1 MEIQHRLIK
10 FITLT
15 NWILFFI
22 ASILGFVIS
31 PPAFAKGIFFGG
43 LIVTINFHML
53 SRTLKNALTPPHL
66 SSYNAILA
74 KYYVRFVVSGIIIF
88 ILIAKG
94 YVNPIGLII
103 GLSIVVAS
111 IILATIFELKRL
123 IFKEAV

>member
-1 MEIQHRLIK
+1 LEIQHRLIK
-10 FITLT
+10 FITYT

-66 SSYNAILA
+66 SSYNVILA

>member
-10 FITLT
+10 FITRT

-66 SSYNAILA
+66 SSYNVILA

-123 IFKEAV
+123 ILKEAV

>member
-1 MEIQHRLIK
+1 MEIQRRLIK
-10 FITLT
+10 FITRT

-22 ASILGFVIS
+22 AGILGFVIS

-66 SSYNAILA
+66 SSYNVILA

-111 IILATIFELKRL
+111 IILATIFELKKL

>member
-1 MEIQHRLIK
+1 LEIQHRLIK
-10 FITLT
+10 FITRT
-15 NWILFFI
+15 NWALFFI

-53 SRTLKNALTPPHL
+53 SRTLKNALTPPHI
-66 SSYNAILA
+66 SSYNVILA

>member
-1 MEIQHRLIK
+1 LEIQHRLIK

-66 SSYNAILA
+66 SSYNVILA

>member
-10 FITLT
+10 FITYT

-66 SSYNAILA
+66 SSYNVILA

>member
-1 MEIQHRLIK
+1 MEIQYRLIK
-10 FITLT
+10 FITRT

-31 PPAFAKGIFFGG
+31 TPAFAKGIFFGG

-53 SRTLKNALTPPHL
+53 SRTLKNAFTPPHL
-66 SSYNAILA
+66 SSYNVILA

-123 IFKEAV
+123 ILKEAV

>member
-1 MEIQHRLIK
+1 LEIQHRLIK
-10 FITLT
+10 FITYT

>member
-10 FITLT
+10 FITRT

-22 ASILGFVIS
+22 AGILGFVIS

-66 SSYNAILA
+66 SSYNVILA

-88 ILIAKG
+88 ILVAKG

>member
-1 MEIQHRLIK
+1 LEIQHRLIK

-53 SRTLKNALTPPHL
+53 SRTLKNALTPPHI
-66 SSYNAILA
+66 SSYNVILA

>member
-66 SSYNAILA
+66 SSYNVILA

>member
-10 FITLT
+10 FITYT
-15 NWILFFI
+15 NWILFFV

>member
-53 SRTLKNALTPPHL
+53 SRTLKNALTPPHI
-66 SSYNAILA
+66 SSYNVILA

>member
-10 FITLT
+10 FITYT